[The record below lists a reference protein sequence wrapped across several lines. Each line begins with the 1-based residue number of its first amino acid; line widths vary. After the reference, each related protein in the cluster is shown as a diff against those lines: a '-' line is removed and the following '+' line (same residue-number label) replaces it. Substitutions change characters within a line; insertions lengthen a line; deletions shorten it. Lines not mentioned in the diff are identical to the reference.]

1 MGPLGHSLA
10 ALSALAGAPLGIGV
24 LALRPPW
31 RTGLGER
38 LGASP
43 RADTGRLWVHGASV
57 GEILAALPLADRL
70 RAGGRRVLISTTT
83 LTGREIVRRLRPE
96 LPSTLAPL
104 DHPWCVARALAR
116 VRPEALL
123 LVETEL
129 WPAWIAAASERRIP
143 VLVVSGRIS
152 ERSFP
157 RYRRLRPL
165 LRATFGRLAA
175 VGARSDAD
183 AARFGELGV
192 AKERISVTGDLKF
205 ELPEDGASLAP
216 DLAAVLGDLPL
227 VVAGSTHPGEEE
239 AALEAFAT
247 AEAAGFAGGLVLAP
261 RQPGRA
267 DEVAATA
274 RARGRTVRRRSV
286 LGTQALATGE
296 VLLLDTLGEL
306 AAVYTR
312 ARVALVGGTL
322 APVGGHNL
330 LEPAHAGVPV
340 LFGPYTANVR
350 EAANLLLSCGAG
362 TRVPDR
368 ASLAPALVA
377 ALQDA
382 DGARRRGDAGRR
394 AMAEHRGSVDRTL
407 ALVESVLSRKPA
419 QV

>member
-1 MGPLGHSLA
+1 M
-10 ALSALAGAPLGIGV
+10 
-24 LALRPPW
+24 
-31 RTGLGER
+31 
-38 LGASP
+38 
-43 RADTGRLWVHGASV
+43 
-57 GEILAALPLADRL
+57 
-70 RAGGRRVLISTTT
+70 
-83 LTGREIVRRLRPE
+83 
-96 LPSTLAPL
+96 
-104 DHPWCVARALAR
+104 
-116 VRPEALL
+116 
-123 LVETEL
+123 
-129 WPAWIAAASERRIP
+129 
-143 VLVVSGRIS
+143 
-152 ERSFP
+152 
-157 RYRRLRPL
+157 
-165 LRATFGRLAA
+165 
-175 VGARSDAD
+175 
-183 AARFGELGV
+183 
-192 AKERISVTGDLKF
+192 
-205 ELPEDGASLAP
+205 
-216 DLAAVLGDLPL
+216 LGDLPL

-312 ARVALVGGTL
+312 ARVAFVGGTL